1 MSKAEATT
9 GFLGRWSARKRQ
21 QEIAPEQVDTPPAPA
36 ALPEASADPE
46 SAPPITLTDADM
58 PALESLHA
66 GSDVSMFFAQGVSQ
80 ALRQQALRRLFHQP
94 EFNVRCPLDEYAEDY
109 SQPEKLLATQAR
121 ELKSWAQQRAQAWR
135 DEWQQAA
142 AEAEQ
147 PDAAAPRP
155 ETVAG
160 HEAVE
165 AVTAP
170 EMTETPE
177 MAGTRSELVEE
188 SVQDRRS
195 PS

>member
-1 MSKAEATT
+1 MSKADETT

-21 QEIAPEQVDTPPAPA
+21 QEIAPERVDTPPA
-36 ALPEASADPE
+36 ALPETPADPE
-46 SAPPITLTDADM
+46 SAPPVALTDADM

-80 ALRQQALRRLFHQP
+80 ALRQQALRRPFHQP

-155 ETVAG
+155 ETAAG
-160 HEAVE
+160 HDAVE

-170 EMTETPE
+170 EMAE
-177 MAGTRSELVEE
+177 TRSEPVEK
-188 SVQDRRS
+188 SVQNRRS